1 MVLGATVVDVVELL
15 LLLLSAGVE
24 VVAGVV
30 VLLLVLP
37 GVVLVVVLV
46 VDLASSAALASVV
59 LLLSGALVVLLV
71 VLLLLASSLAC
82 SVVVEVVAGV
92 VLLVV
97 ELLSAAWGYPL
108 LVQQQQL
115 ARIRPRNKISLRIV
129 YVNLP
134 MAVQSTLSPATP
146 NAFIYI
152 FNTLRRHDPPS
163 PPLVY
168 RLPPS
173 HCHAAAGV
181 TGFRWA
187 KLGKLC
193 TVIFLMHTLREN

>member
-37 GVVLVVVLV
+37 GVVLVVVLA

-92 VLLVV
+92 VLLV

-134 MAVQSTLSPATP
+134 MAVQSTLSPAPP